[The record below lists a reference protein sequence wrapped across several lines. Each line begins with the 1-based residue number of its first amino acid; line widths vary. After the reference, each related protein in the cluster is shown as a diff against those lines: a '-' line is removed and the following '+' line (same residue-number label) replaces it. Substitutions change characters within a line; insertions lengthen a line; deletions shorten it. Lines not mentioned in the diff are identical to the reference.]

1 MTSFVKVTLEM
12 IEDDVSST
20 IDELLS
26 SKIKKVVSKS
36 LVELGGK
43 IARNA
48 KTKQIL
54 SGGSK
59 SVVNSKRLTGRTN
72 GAGGLVGSISDILQ
86 ARQDSILVGSN
97 LEYAGVH
104 EYGFEEEVTVKSH
117 QRTIAFGKKVSPFTV
132 PSHKRK
138 MKIPK
143 RPYLTPA
150 LDAEIGSWQNVFA
163 KHWQMELNK

>member
-48 KTKQIL
+48 KTKQYNE
-54 SGGSK
+54 K
-59 SVVNSKRLTGRTN
+59 K
-72 GAGGLVGSISDILQ
+72 
-86 ARQDSILVGSN
+86 
-97 LEYAGVH
+97 Y
-104 EYGFEEEVTVKSH
+104 YGFTPL
-117 QRTIAFGKKVSPFTV
+117 GKV
-132 PSHKRK
+132 
-138 MKIPK
+138 
-143 RPYLTPA
+143 YY
-150 LDAEIGSWQNVFA
+150 
-163 KHWQMELNK
+163 